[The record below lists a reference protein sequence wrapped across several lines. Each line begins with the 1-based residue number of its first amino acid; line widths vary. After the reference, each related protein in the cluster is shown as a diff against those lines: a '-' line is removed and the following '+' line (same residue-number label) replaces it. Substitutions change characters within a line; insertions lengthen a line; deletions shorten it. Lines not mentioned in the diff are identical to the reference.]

1 MEKPVSVTTLF
12 LDIGGVLLTNSW
24 DREAR
29 KLAAREF
36 NLDFDELDERHH
48 LTYSSYEVGKLTLD
62 EYLKLV
68 IFHEIR
74 DFTTERFKEFMFE
87 YSRPFPDMIKLIY
100 QLKDQFRLKVAAIS
114 NGGYELTKYRIKKF
128 NLDNFIDF
136 FISSSFVNYRK
147 PDEEIYKIALDISQV
162 SKEKVLYI
170 EDRLIFIQIAG
181 NLGIRGIQHVDY
193 RSTAA
198 KLAHFGLQAD

>member
-1 MEKPVSVTTLF
+1 MEKPISVTTLF

-48 LTYSSYEVGKLTLD
+48 LIYSSYEVGKVSLE

-68 IFHEIR
+68 VFYTVR
-74 DFTTERFKEFMFE
+74 DFSMDKFREFMFE
-87 YSRPFPDMIKLIY
+87 YSKPYPEMIKLIY
-100 QLKDQFRLKVAAIS
+100 KLKDQFRLKVAAIS

-147 PDEEIYKIALDISQV
+147 PDEEMYRIALDIAQV
-162 SKEKVLYI
+162 SREKVLYI

-181 NLGIRGIQHVDY
+181 NLGITGIQHVDY
-193 RSTAA
+193 RSTVA